1 MKPDVKLVIWR
12 RYLLVGLVV
21 SALCVALP
29 LGVGRDIVNSL
40 IGFSGAAAILVGIRR
55 NRPTH
60 ASGWYLFAAGIAI
73 WAFADGLYG
82 WYEHVALTAPFPSL
96 ADVFYLAVYPLFATG
111 LLVLGR
117 ARSAKQGPNG
127 LDETLI
133 LTIGVGLL
141 AWVFL
146 ITPTWAA
153 YEEPLVNRLVG
164 VAYPFG
170 DLLLFAMLMQVAASG
185 GARNTAFRLVAGS
198 VGAMLAADG
207 VFAAGAFVPAIAAHT
222 YLLDFGWLLSYVL
235 WGAAALHPSM
245 RDLSVGQPPRTLRFS
260 PVRLVMLA
268 VAVSIGPALLG
279 AELIAGRP
287 LDAGP
292 IVIAAGATLVLA
304 AIRISSTMRLL
315 QDQTERLGRLAD
327 TDNVTGL
334 ANRRYFVDQLDRLL
348 GVPHPQQTG
357 FLLVDLARFS
367 EISNTLGN
375 QTADAILHAV
385 GVRLEELTGQQ
396 ALVARMGSDTFGI
409 LDPSITSG
417 EEAGRTAVRIREA
430 LERPLELPDLS
441 VSIEARVGSLV
452 LPQDGAE
459 SALALMRADVA
470 LSVAKVRS
478 ERTAR
483 YGVDLESGDALAPLL
498 IGELGQAIENGDIV
512 VHFQPQVEIRTGHV
526 YGVEALV
533 RWQHP
538 RHGLLGPD
546 AFVPAAEQAG
556 LIGPLLQYVLDNAL
570 FQCALWRR
578 QGLDLIVA
586 VNLSVRNLL
595 DPGLVDNLRLALQR
609 HGLQAQSLE
618 LEITEGT
625 AMVDPRRSIKV
636 LGALAQM
643 GVLLTIDDYG
653 TGHSS
658 LAYLQ
663 QLPVGRLKIDRSFVT
678 EMIVDDASAAIVRST
693 IELARV
699 LRFDVVAEGVEDD
712 ATLVRLRDMHCY
724 AAQGFGLGRPVA
736 APLIPHLVRQIEE
749 RLRGVL
755 GTPRLSRARR
765 GG

>member
-1 MKPDVKLVIWR
+1 MAIWR
-12 RYLLVGLVV
+12 RYLLVGLAV

-40 IGFSGAAAILVGIRR
+40 IGFSGAAAILVGVRR

-60 ASGWYLFAAGIAI
+60 ASAWYLFAAGTAT

-82 WYEHVALTAPFPSL
+82 SYEHVQLIAPVPSL
-96 ADVFYLAVYPLFATG
+96 ADVFYLAAYPLFATG

-117 ARSAKQGPNG
+117 ARRPKQGPNG

-133 LTIGVGLL
+133 LTVCVGLL

-146 ITPTWAA
+146 ITPTWTA

-164 VAYPFG
+164 IAYPIC
-170 DLLLFAMLMQVAASG
+170 DLLLFAVLMQLATSG
-185 GARNTAFRLVAGS
+185 AARNTTFRLVAGS
-198 VGAMLAADG
+198 VGAMLAADA

-222 YLLDFGWLLSYVL
+222 YLLDVGWLLSYVL

-245 RDLSVGQPPRTLRFS
+245 RDLSVWQPPRTLRFS

-268 VAVSIGPALLG
+268 VAVSIGPVIAG
-279 AELIAGRP
+279 GELIAGRP

-292 IVIAAGATLVLA
+292 IVIAGGATVALV
-304 AIRISSTMRLL
+304 ITRIGRIMRLL
-315 QDQTERLGRLAD
+315 QDQTDRLARLAD
-327 TDNVTGL
+327 TDYVTGL
-334 ANRRYFVDQLDRLL
+334 ANRRHFVDRLDRLL
-348 GVPHPQQTG
+348 GVAHPEATG
-357 FLLVDLARFS
+357 FLLIDLARFS
-367 EISNTLGN
+367 EINDTLGN
-375 QTADAILHAV
+375 HTADAILHAV
-385 GVRLEELTGQQ
+385 GVRLGELSGEG
-396 ALVARMGSDTFGI
+396 ALVARMGTDTFGI
-409 LDPSITSG
+409 LDSSITSV
-417 EEAGRTAVRIREA
+417 EEAGRAAVRIREA
-430 LERPLELPDLS
+430 LEHPLELSDLT

-452 LPQDGAE
+452 LPEDGSEPAM
-459 SALALMRADVA
+459 ALMRADMA
-470 LSVAKVRS
+470 LSVAKGRS
-478 ERTAR
+478 GHTAS
-483 YGVDLESGDALAPLL
+483 YGVDLESGDMLPPLL
-498 IGELGQAIENGDIV
+498 IGELGQAIVSGDIIV
-512 VHFQPQVEIRTGHV
+512 YYQPQVEIHTGRV
-526 YGVEALV
+526 YGVEALA

-546 AFVPAAEQAG
+546 LFIPMAEQAG
-556 LIGPLLQYVLDNAL
+556 LIGPLLQHVLDSAL
-570 FQCALWRR
+570 LQCARW
-578 QGLDLIVA
+578 QHEGLDLTVA

-595 DPGLVDNLRLALQR
+595 DPGLVDDMWSALQR
-609 HGLQAQSLE
+609 HGLQPSSLE

-625 AMVDPRRSIKV
+625 AMVDPRRSIQV

-678 EMIVDDASAAIVRST
+678 EMTVDDASAAIVRST

-712 ATLVRLRDMHCY
+712 ATLVRLRDMQCY

-749 RLRGVL
+749 RLLVVL
-755 GTPRLSRARR
+755 GTPRLSQARP